1 VKNNKKNNKL
11 MLAVSL
17 GATVLGNWLGAGAL
31 AKNINPSPTLS
42 KLQSA
47 KPITCETTATKF
59 YSDGSTEVTEREVR
73 RRIVTKKLRGQDS
86 LAFEYTY
93 SPSGFTKTQT
103 PPKPRYDFVSQ
114 KSDGTIVSLAH
125 EYGFE
130 TSLQT
135 EENTQLDERTLT
147 FLPGQLA
154 LNKTWIGDSATIVD
168 VDQLKSTV
176 TGMGWMDGEPT
187 WIITQ
192 AKMDTTPSPSRGIK
206 NMEIVYNLNPRTLST
221 TWIFSYG
228 NGTSPK
234 TDRQT
239 AKDYKFIYYAR
250 CK

>member
-1 VKNNKKNNKL
+1 
-11 MLAVSL
+11 
-17 GATVLGNWLGAGAL
+17 
-31 AKNINPSPTLS
+31 
-42 KLQSA
+42 
-47 KPITCETTATKF
+47 
-59 YSDGSTEVTEREVR
+59 
-73 RRIVTKKLRGQDS
+73 
-86 LAFEYTY
+86 
-93 SPSGFTKTQT
+93 
-103 PPKPRYDFVSQ
+103 
-114 KSDGTIVSLAH
+114 LAH

-135 EENTQLDERTLT
+135 EEKTQLDERTLT

-221 TWIFSYG
+221 TWIFSSG

>member
-11 MLAVSL
+11 MVAVSL
-17 GATVLGNWLGAGAL
+17 GATVLSNWLGTDAL
-31 AKNINPSPTLS
+31 AKIINPSPTLS

-47 KPITCETTATKF
+47 KAIVCETTATKF

-130 TSLQT
+130 TSLQST
-135 EENTQLDERTLT
+135 EDKRIDEHTLI

-154 LNKTWIGDSATIVD
+154 LNKSWLGDSATIVD
-168 VDQLKSTV
+168 VDRLKSTV
-176 TGMGWMDGEPT
+176 TGMEVIDGEPS

-192 AKMDTTPSPSRGIK
+192 AKMDTTPSPLRGIK
-206 NMEIVYNLNPRTLST
+206 NLEIIYNLNPKTLST

-234 TDRQT
+234 TDRQAT
-239 AKDYKFIYYAR
+239 KDYKFIYYAR